1 MESREWKSQD
11 TMSHGMKDTC
21 GNIYCAMYN
30 FYSTTYSRKLKKKI
44 DIKKIA
50 EEQYKGNT

>member
-1 MESREWKSQD
+1 
-11 TMSHGMKDTC
+11 MKDTC